1 MNLNKKICPAL
12 LIGTLLLLQLGC
24 GNEKKNTTEKNA
36 EPAKIYVSTKLNGIT
51 EVAAGDT
58 LRIDVNETDEMYQL
72 IIRRI
77 QENIP
82 GIKSISAVIGDQE
95 TGLATLIY
103 RDGRLSG
110 FMDMYVTNKRWQ
122 IEYDEENNSYY
133 LNEIKPEDRD
143 ELEGGEPL
151 TPPNGMN

>member
-1 MNLNKKICPAL
+1 MIKKICPAL

-36 EPAKIYVSTKLNGIT
+36 EPVKIYVSTKLNGIT
-51 EVAAGDT
+51 EIAAGDT

-151 TPPNGMN
+151 TPPNEMN